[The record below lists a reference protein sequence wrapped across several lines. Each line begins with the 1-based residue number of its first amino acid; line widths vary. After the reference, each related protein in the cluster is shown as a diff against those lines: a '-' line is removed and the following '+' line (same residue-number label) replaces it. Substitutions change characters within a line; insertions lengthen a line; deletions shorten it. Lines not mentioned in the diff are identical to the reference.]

1 MLSRLATEFDE
12 EQIVAMAPAAV
23 AESFP
28 HLTYSEERWRETFRH
43 YLATSEI
50 VFFVAEENREVF
62 GFNVVAWGES
72 AFSDSL
78 FAEQRIIYVKPDKRG
93 TRAAA
98 ELVTAYSRWA
108 ERLGITDVDIHLAN
122 GRRTKQI
129 VRYMRR
135 LGFENVGAA
144 LRQKRAPR

>member
-1 MLSRLATEFDE
+1 MLARLATEADE
-12 EQIVAMAPAAV
+12 EAIVAMAPHAI

-28 HLTYSEERWRETFRH
+28 HLTYSEARWRETFRQ
-43 YLATSEI
+43 YLDTSDI
-50 VFFVAEENREVF
+50 VFFVVEEQREVI
-62 GFNVVAWGES
+62 GCIVVAWGQS

-98 ELVTAYSRWA
+98 ELVTAYSQWA

-122 GRRTKQI
+122 GRRTEQI

-135 LGFENVGAA
+135 LGFESVGAA
-144 LRQKRAPR
+144 LRKKRAPR